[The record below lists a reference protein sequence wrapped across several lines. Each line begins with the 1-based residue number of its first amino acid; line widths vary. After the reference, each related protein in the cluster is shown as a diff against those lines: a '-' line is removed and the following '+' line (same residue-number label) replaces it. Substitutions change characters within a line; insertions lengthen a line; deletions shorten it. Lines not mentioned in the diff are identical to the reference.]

1 LQSTI
6 RQIQQP
12 KYLYSW
18 QTIVELRIGA
28 DIRKEKMEKMMELAE
43 RIKKVQ
49 EEVEVV
55 LRKI

>member
-1 LQSTI
+1 
-6 RQIQQP
+6 
-12 KYLYSW
+12 
-18 QTIVELRIGA
+18 
-28 DIRKEKMEKMMELAE
+28 MEKMMELAE